1 MTDTCAVDQQVDHAP
16 TVRASREVVV
26 GFDGTPES
34 EGAVRWAAVRA
45 FALGASLTVLH
56 AVPLPGSG
64 LRLEVPGATPP
75 FEVALR
81 ERSSQVAARGA
92 RLARAAEPG
101 LSVRGVG
108 VVGGAA
114 AELIAHSADAAMLVV
129 GRRRPGHVL
138 VAALGSVSFA
148 VSMHARCPV
157 VVCPPGTA
165 VQPRRS
171 PRPVL
176 VGVDGSSG
184 SMAALDLGAAVA
196 VATGSAVAVV
206 AAWQDDAG
214 QSWGGGFTAPPAQ
227 EVASERLERAEHHL
241 HAQHPALEVSS
252 STVEGDAVDVLV
264 AASPGVGLVV
274 VGSRGEGG
282 FAGMMLGSVS
292 HGVLRSAASPVAVV
306 RRGAFA

>member
-1 MTDTCAVDQQVDHAP
+1 MTTTCSPDREAHAP
-16 TVRASREVVV
+16 QARALRQVVV

-34 EGAVRWAAVRA
+34 EGAVRWAALRA

-64 LRLEVPGATPP
+64 IRLDVLGGTPP
-75 FEVALR
+75 LEVALR
-81 ERSSQVAARGA
+81 ERSAQVAARGA
-92 RLARAAEPG
+92 RLARAVEPG
-101 LSVRGVG
+101 LAVVSVG

-114 AELIAHSADAAMLVV
+114 AELIAHSADAALLVV
-129 GRRRPGHVL
+129 GRRRRGHVL

-157 VVCPPGTA
+157 VVFPAGTT
-165 VQPRRS
+165 VQPRHSR
-171 PRPVL
+171 RPVL

-196 VATGSAVAVV
+196 VATGSAVVVV
-206 AAWQDDAG
+206 AAWQDDTG
-214 QSWGGGFTAPPAQ
+214 EPWGLDVRASRAQ
-227 EVASERLERAEHHL
+227 DVASERLERAEHHL
-241 HAQHPALEVSS
+241 LVQHPALEVTG

-264 AASPGVGLVV
+264 AASPGAGLVV

-292 HGVLRSAASPVAVV
+292 HGVLRAAASPVAVV